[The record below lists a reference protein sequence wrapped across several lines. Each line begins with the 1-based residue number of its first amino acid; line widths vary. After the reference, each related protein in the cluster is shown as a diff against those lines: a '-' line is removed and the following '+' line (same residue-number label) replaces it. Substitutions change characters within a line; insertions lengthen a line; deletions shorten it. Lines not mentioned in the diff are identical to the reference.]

1 MANDSRIKTELNRI
15 TQELR
20 RTLLEIKQQSI
31 DVYLQALTDE
41 AGTDYS
47 LWKATKRPQR
57 PKIHIPPARKH
68 DRTWTR
74 NNKEKE
80 EAFADHLERT
90 FQPHEE
96 KNMDN
101 LRRIG
106 EMQIQRI
113 PPITPKEILNAI
125 KVNINPKKA
134 SVFDLI
140 TGEIL
145 KQLPKKAIVKLT
157 YLYNAAFRLKYRV
170 IHKSL
175 RDFRTRL
182 RNNQDRHGREEHII
196 R

>member
-1 MANDSRIKTELNRI
+1 
-15 TQELR
+15 
-20 RTLLEIKQQSI
+20 
-31 DVYLQALTDE
+31 V
-41 AGTDYS
+41 
-47 LWKATKRPQR
+47 
-57 PKIHIPPARKH
+57 RKH
-68 DRTWTR
+68 DRTWAR

-80 EAFADHLERT
+80 EAYADHLEQT

-96 KNMDN
+96 KTMDN
-101 LRRIG
+101 LRRI
-106 EMQIQRI
+106 EETQIQRI
-113 PPITPKEILNAI
+113 PSITSKETLNAI

-134 SVFDLI
+134 LGFDLI